1 MSLPVHNI
9 AKFYLEENKKYEID
23 TKYQNDNDL
32 KTIRICK
39 QKIIDYMN
47 NPENRGR

>member
-1 MSLPVHNI
+1 MSLPVHNTS
-9 AKFYLEENKKYEID
+9 KYYLEENKKYEKEA
-23 TKYQNDNDL
+23 KYQNDDDL
-32 KTIRICK
+32 KTISICK